1 MFHFHNPLPAPLPF
15 VPAAPAGGIVIDL
28 VSDDG
33 SDDGDSSVVI
43 LEGAAVQNGG
53 VVVVGE
59 VGLVGKKDAA
69 EVVTDGV
76 RAIFVFLYVL

>member
-1 MFHFHNPLPAPLPF
+1 MMMLRDSKNFPSPPRSVMFHFDNPFPAPLPF
-15 VPAAPAGGIVIDL
+15 VPAAPGGGIVIDL

-53 VVVVGE
+53 ERGW
-59 VGLVGKKDAA
+59 KKRS
-69 EVVTDGV
+69 G
-76 RAIFVFLYVL
+76 RSCN

>member
-1 MFHFHNPLPAPLPF
+1 M
-15 VPAAPAGGIVIDL
+15 IDL

>member
-1 MFHFHNPLPAPLPF
+1 MMMLRDSKNFPSPPRSVMFHFHNPLPAPLPF

-43 LEGAAVQNGG
+43 LEGAAGAERRG
-53 VVVVGE
+53 A
-59 VGLVGKKDAA
+59 GLEKKK
-69 EVVTDGV
+69 
-76 RAIFVFLYVL
+76 RPKL